1 MSLTAKNE
9 GEGQK
14 ELFARLQSNFWKLMP
29 QAREFLVSIEER
41 LLVGQERYG
50 GFKFSEYDLD
60 QMAREEIEDFIVYIV
75 AKTYLKEKSSE

>member
-1 MSLTAKNE
+1 LSLDRA
-9 GEGQK
+9 K
-14 ELFARLQSNFWKLMP
+14 ELLDALQP
-29 QAREFLVSIEER
+29 QAGKFWMEIGER

-75 AKTYLKEKSSE
+75 AKTYLKEKQ